1 MPCEY
6 KDVNFKGGCTQPVI
20 YERVKGPTE
29 WTEGDDR
36 SAGKRSKGAPIH
48 PQKSLNICYYHD
60 KLKKG
65 LFDGETYGR
74 SSSYSKSGG
83 RPRIHDPNR

>member
-1 MPCEY
+1 MPCKY
-6 KDVNFKGGCTQPVI
+6 TDYSFKGGCLQPVI
-20 YERVKGPTE
+20 YRRVEGPTE

-65 LFDGETYGR
+65 LFDGETYGTG
-74 SSSYSKSGG
+74 SGYSKG
-83 RPRIHDPNR
+83 RGRSRIHDPNR